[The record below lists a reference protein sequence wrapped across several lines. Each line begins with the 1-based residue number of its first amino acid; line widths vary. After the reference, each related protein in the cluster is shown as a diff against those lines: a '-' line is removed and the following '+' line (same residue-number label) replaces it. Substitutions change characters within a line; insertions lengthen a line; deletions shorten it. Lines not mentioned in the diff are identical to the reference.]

1 MTAYCTDAELA
12 GLQPD
17 LENATLHLT
26 PDDDDGP
33 GAFGLTLKSLIQ
45 RAVDV
50 MAQSVDWSIE
60 IQLPPEHSNHWLN
73 AEQIRLLANRFG
85 IEAKEP

>member
-1 MTAYCTDAELA
+1 MTTYCTDAELA

-17 LENATLHLT
+17 LEKATLHLI
-26 PDDDDGP
+26 PDDDNGP

-73 AEQIRLLANRFG
+73 AEQIRLLAKRFG
-85 IEAKEP
+85 VEAKAP

>member
-1 MTAYCTDAELA
+1 MTTYCTDAELA

-26 PDDDDGP
+26 PDDVMGLVP

-45 RAVDV
+45 RGHGCDGQA
-50 MAQSVDWSIE
+50 
-60 IQLPPEHSNHWLN
+60 
-73 AEQIRLLANRFG
+73 G
-85 IEAKEP
+85 

>member
-45 RAVDV
+45 RAVDA
-50 MAQSVDWSIE
+50 MAQPADWSVE
-60 IQLPPEHSNHWLN
+60 IHLPPEHSNHRLN
-73 AEQIRLLANRFG
+73 AEQIRLLAKRFG
-85 IEAKEP
+85 VEAKAP